1 MTTYTRYIYEILIY
15 CPFILYQSQI
25 HKIITVNLSANN
37 YVNPLV
43 AYKKQINELC
53 VNHKV
58 KSLYAFG
65 SVLTDHFNNKSDI
78 DLIVDF
84 KEIDLLDYA
93 DNYFDLKFSLQEIFN
108 RSVDL
113 LEERAIKNPYFKQA
127 LNQKKE
133 LVYG

>member
-1 MTTYTRYIYEILIY
+1 MNQLATYK
-15 CPFILYQSQI
+15 Q
-25 HKIITVNLSANN
+25 
-37 YVNPLV
+37 
-43 AYKKQINELC
+43 QINELC

-65 SVLTDHFNNKSDI
+65 SVLTTEFNSNSDI

-84 KEIDLLDYA
+84 KEIDVKDYA
-93 DNYFDLKFSLQEIFN
+93 DNYFDFKFSLQLIFN

-113 LEERAIKNPYFKQA
+113 LEEQAIKNPFFKQE

>member
-1 MTTYTRYIYEILIY
+1 M
-15 CPFILYQSQI
+15 
-25 HKIITVNLSANN
+25 SANY

-53 VNHKV
+53 INHKV

-84 KEIDLLDYA
+84 NEIDLLDYA

>member
-1 MTTYTRYIYEILIY
+1 M
-15 CPFILYQSQI
+15 
-25 HKIITVNLSANN
+25 
-37 YVNPLV
+37 NPLV

-65 SVLTDHFNNKSDI
+65 SILTDHFNNKSDI

-84 KEIDLLDYA
+84 NEIDLLDYA

>member
-1 MTTYTRYIYEILIY
+1 M
-15 CPFILYQSQI
+15 
-25 HKIITVNLSANN
+25 SANN

-65 SVLTDHFNNKSDI
+65 SILTDNFNNKSDI

-84 KEIDLLDYA
+84 NEIDLLDYA

>member
-1 MTTYTRYIYEILIY
+1 MNQL
-15 CPFILYQSQI
+15 
-25 HKIITVNLSANN
+25 AN
-37 YVNPLV
+37 
-43 AYKKQINELC
+43 YKQQINELC

-65 SVLTDHFNNKSDI
+65 SILTADFNNKSDI

-84 KEIDLLDYA
+84 KEMDVADYA
-93 DNYFDLKFSLQEIFN
+93 DNYFDLKFSLQNIFN

-113 LEERAIKNPYFKQA
+113 LEEQAIKNPYFKQA